1 MTREENIER
10 KKNKELGYY
19 DNGDD
24 DEEFQ
29 ILCSLPTDSVNS
41 EYEEMWDS
49 LWDSLAEMNGG

>member
-19 DNGDD
+19 DNGD
-24 DEEFQ
+24 EEFQ
-29 ILCSLPTDSVNS
+29 VLCSLPTDNNNP

>member
-10 KKNKELGYY
+10 KKNKELGHWE
-19 DNGDD
+19 NS

-29 ILCSLPTDSVNS
+29 IICSFSNDTNNQ

-49 LWDSLAEMNGG
+49 MWDSLAEMNLG

>member
-10 KKNKELGYY
+10 KKSKELGHW
-19 DNGDD
+19 DNS

-29 ILCSLPTDSVNS
+29 IMCSLPTDSQNP